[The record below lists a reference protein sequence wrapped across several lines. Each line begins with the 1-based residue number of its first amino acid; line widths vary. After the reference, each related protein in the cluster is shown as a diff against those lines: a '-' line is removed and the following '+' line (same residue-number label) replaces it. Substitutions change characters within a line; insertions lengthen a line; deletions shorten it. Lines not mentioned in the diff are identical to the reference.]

1 MQFIPRHGRQANNDV
16 FLLTSSDGKIHI
28 VNGTG
33 KIEKT
38 VDAHEGAALSVRWS
52 GDATSFLSCGEEGAV
67 KMWSRSG
74 MLRSVLAQNGRPV
87 YAVDWNA
94 DGTKVIYCAGENC
107 FIKSL
112 KAQGLAQPGPGRD
125 GPLNRAANFYLC
137 RSVLPSLSVW
147 NRVFQMNP
155 TKWKAHEGVVLC
167 LTWCASTDMIV
178 TGGEDC
184 RYRIW
189 DGFGRPLY
197 SSNSHNYPITSVAWN
212 PDGELLAVG
221 SFNILRLCDKA
232 GWSHSLDK
240 LNSGSIYSL
249 CWSPDGTQLVAGCA
263 NGQVVH
269 ANVIEKRI
277 YHNNLEAV
285 QSKRK
290 TIEIRDVLS
299 DVARERLETR
309 ERITKIQLGFN
320 HLVVATTKQIY
331 VFSSRNWNTPV
342 MVDLK
347 ESSAQLVIRLAEK
360 FFLLID
366 GHRIEVR
373 TYEGRVVSTIKLP
386 GTAAGE
392 AWTEKTAAIANDC
405 VALVDRA
412 QRNVVLMYDAQ
423 TASAVG
429 NGKISHVVDV
439 VELALNQCGTLTD
452 RRVAYVDINSDCYL
466 AVVNAYATLQKVEK
480 LGSLVTNITFNNTT
494 NMLAAFQDRKL
505 VVWTVPSVVF
515 TDKEMLPKTM
525 IELETGEMGKSAFM
539 IGRSFYFN
547 FYFYPA

>member
-1 MQFIPRHGRQANNDV
+1 MKLKVNVPKAPKHTEPVLGLGWLNSDEVISCADDHQLLKWNMSKAEPTELVAFKGNIFPTSMQFIPRHGRQANNDV

-33 KIEKT
+33 KIDKT

-112 KAQGLAQPGPGRD
+112 KA
-125 GPLNRAANFYLC
+125 
-137 RSVLPSLSVW
+137 
-147 NRVFQMNP
+147 QMNP

-277 YHNNLEAV
+277 YHDNLEAV

-373 TYEGRVVSTIKLP
+373 TYEGRVVSTIKPP

-439 VELALNQCGTLTD
+439 VELALNQCGTLAD
-452 RRVAYVDINSDCYL
+452 RRVAFVDINSDCYL

-480 LGSLVTNITFNNTT
+480 LGT
-494 NMLAAFQDRKL
+494 A
-505 VVWTVPSVVF
+505 
-515 TDKEMLPKTM
+515 
-525 IELETGEMGKSAFM
+525 
-539 IGRSFYFN
+539 
-547 FYFYPA
+547 